1 MSREVQQ
8 LPCGIEVYPA
18 HTWMDWM
25 YLALYT
31 LGRVMA
37 WALVLMALWS
47 CARAS

>member
-1 MSREVQQ
+1 
-8 LPCGIEVYPA
+8 
-18 HTWMDWM
+18 MDWM